1 MSRDFSWSLTT
12 TVFSL
17 LVIIIFSF
25 TAVLN

>member
-1 MSRDFSWSLTT
+1 MNADLKWSLLT

-17 LVIIIFSF
+17 AVVIVFSF

>member
-1 MSRDFSWSLTT
+1 MSRDFAWSLTT

>member
-1 MSRDFSWSLTT
+1 MSRDFAWSLMTT
-12 TVFSL
+12 AFSL

>member
-1 MSRDFSWSLTT
+1 MSRDLALSLMT

-17 LVIIIFSF
+17 LVIVIFSF

>member
-1 MSRDFSWSLTT
+1 MSRDFAWSLTT

-25 TAVLN
+25 TTVLD

>member
-1 MSRDFSWSLTT
+1 MSRDLALSLLT

-17 LVIIIFSF
+17 LVIVIFSF

>member
-1 MSRDFSWSLTT
+1 MSRDFALSLMT

-17 LVIIIFSF
+17 LVIVIFSF